1 MNDNSVSRSWF
12 AVFDNPQDH
21 GYEGTPEEVCERLK
35 NEWISASTTRCG
47 AWCYCVSAKGLKH
60 IHMVLEDSKPMRFAS
75 IKKEYAVGMH
85 FEATKGTR
93 KQAEDYINKVPP
105 FDEKGEEILYK
116 TTHGEIRGRQGKR
129 SDLDDY
135 FDRLEAGETVKDI
148 LRDTP
153 RAYVHETVLK
163 KMYYDIR
170 SQNTP
175 IVRDMRVY
183 WHTGLS
189 GSGKSYERVKL
200 CEEVGEEN
208 IFYLTSFNS
217 GAFDNY
223 NGEPYLWIEDYRGEF
238 KLQEL
243 LRMLDCYKA
252 EIPARYSNAKA
263 LWNEVHITSVL
274 TPREVYSKASLE
286 DNDRIDQLLRRITSI
301 VYHFKANGS
310 EYYQLHFPSNSLRVT
325 MENEVYNSKKFIE
338 SFVPILTDSDYESDG
353 AGDSPEGETSRTDSA
368 VNQSETK

>member
-1 MNDNSVSRSWF
+1 MNDSVSRSWF
-12 AVFDNPQDH
+12 AVFNNPDDH
-21 GYEGTPEEVCERLK
+21 GYTGTPEEICNRLRD
-35 NEWISASTTRCG
+35 EWIADSTSRTG
-47 AWCYCVSAKGLKH
+47 AWVYCISAEGLKH
-60 IHMVLEDSKPMRFAS
+60 IHMVLEDSKPMRFAT
-75 IKKEYAVGMH
+75 IKKEYAIGMH
-85 FEATKGTR
+85 FEATKGTKR
-93 KQAEDYINKVPP
+93 QAEDYIHKLGK
-105 FDEKGEEILYK
+105 FEEKGEQIIFSCQ
-116 TTHGEIRGRQGKR
+116 HGEIKGRQGKR

-135 FDRLEAGETVKDI
+135 FERLEAGETVKDI

-170 SQNTP
+170 SQHTP
-175 IVRDMRVY
+175 VVRDMRVF
-183 WHTGLS
+183 WHTGQT

-200 CEEVGEEN
+200 IKEVGEEN
-208 IFYLTSFNS
+208 IYYLTSFNS

-243 LRMLDCYKA
+243 LRLLDCYKA
-252 EIPARYSNAKA
+252 EIPARFSNIKA

-274 TPREVYSKASLE
+274 TPREVYSKSTLD
-286 DNDRIDQLLRRITSI
+286 DNDRIEQLLRRITSI

-338 SFVPILTDSDYESDG
+338 SFVPILTDSDYES

-368 VNQSETK
+368 LNQSESK